1 MDPKYPGNPGTS
13 SSGFGMNTGATSAGG
28 AGTQV
33 GSRMGMGDEG
43 GNFDM
48 NMIAQRAEEI
58 GQRLGQLVRDRPV
71 TCLLVAVGAGYLVG
85 RILRA

>member
-1 MDPKYPGNPGTS
+1 MDPKYPGTPAS
-13 SSGFGMNTGATSAGG
+13 SNNGGFGVSAGATGANM
-28 AGTQV
+28 GTGL
-33 GSRMGMGDEG
+33 GSRLGFDEG

-48 NMIAQRAEEI
+48 NMLTQRAEELS
-58 GQRLGQLVRDRPV
+58 QRLGQMVRDRPL